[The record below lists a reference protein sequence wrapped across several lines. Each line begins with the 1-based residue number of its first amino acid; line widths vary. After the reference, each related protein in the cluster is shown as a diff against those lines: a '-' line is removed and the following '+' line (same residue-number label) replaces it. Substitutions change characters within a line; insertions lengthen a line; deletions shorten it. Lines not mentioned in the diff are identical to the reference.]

1 MEVVTGSAL
10 LRSEV
15 FPGVD
20 VRGQEHLVIITQGTW
35 SLPAPGQRARP
46 IEPTPFAHAD
56 EHHGEPGLSALR
68 RSHDMAR
75 FKPQCDILF
84 DACAHAPDGKAVSAL
99 AVQARVGDWSKRI
112 KVWGPRSW
120 KRVLMSYEPSKP
132 EPFVRMPLHLGLA
145 FGGTRSYGQGGKQ
158 GSTQD
163 QLAEAYAANPVGI
176 GWAGQHTLGQASGQ
190 PMACLEDFE
199 DPINRPDGQH
209 RPIALSAIGA
219 NVPERQQYAGTY
231 DEAWRKNVFPF
242 LPEDFD
248 ERFFQSAP
256 ADQRIAYP
264 KGGEE
269 VELIHL
275 LAGQPHLKF
284 TLPALNTL
292 QVRVL
297 RKDYS
302 IEVPTVQPDT
312 LFFETEARRLSVV
325 WRASVPIRRRIQ
337 EFNTIAVGPI
347 DEQWWRARSL
357 GLDESGCAGC
367 GQPVERAA

>member
-15 FPGVD
+15 FPAVD
-20 VRGQEHLVIITQGTW
+20 VRGQEHLVIIAKSTW

-46 IEPTPFAHAD
+46 IENAPFACAD

-68 RSHDMAR
+68 RAHDMAR
-75 FKPQCDILF
+75 FKPQCDIVF
-84 DACAHAPDGKAVSAL
+84 DACAHAPDGQPVSAL

-112 KVWGPRSW
+112 KVWGQRTW
-120 KRVLMSYEPSKP
+120 KRVLMRYEPSQP

-145 FGGTRSYGQGGKQ
+145 FGGTRSYGQGSKQ
-158 GSTQD
+158 GE
-163 QLAEAYAANPVGI
+163 LAEAYAANPVGI
-176 GWAGQHTLGQASGQ
+176 GWAGPHTIGQAGGQ
-190 PMACLEDFE
+190 PMPCLEGFD
-199 DPINRPDGQH
+199 DPVKHPDSQH
-209 RPIALSAIGA
+209 RPVALSAIGA
-219 NVPERQQYAGTY
+219 NVPERARHAGTY
-231 DEAWRKNVFPF
+231 DAAWRKNVFPF

-256 ADQRIAYP
+256 PDQRIAYP

-284 TLPALNTL
+284 RLPALDQL

-302 IEVPTVQPDT
+302 IEVPAVHPDT
-312 LFFETEARRLSVV
+312 LFFETEARHFSVV
-325 WRASVPIRRRIQ
+325 WRASVPIRRHID
-337 EFNTIAVGPI
+337 EFDTIAVGPV
-347 DEQWWRARSL
+347 DPAWWESKSL
-357 GLDESGCAGC
+357 GLDSGLGC
-367 GQPVERAA
+367 RGCEGMKTAPIG